1 MTRRAVLTTVLTIVG
16 VAGFIWLVRDAGA
29 RDVLSQLKGIGIK
42 GFCGVLA
49 LSFVRYALRSA
60 AWVTMMN
67 ARVPFMSAVAASIAG
82 DVIGQVT
89 PLSVIASEP
98 AKAMYLRSHLP
109 SSRALAALV
118 AENLFYS
125 LSLAVFIIAGVIS
138 MMVTFDLPLNV
149 RIVAIGSLAVMI
161 AVLGAVLW
169 MVWRSPSVASEVLS
183 RIPGVNAAAF
193 VARVRE
199 FEATMYEYVRQGAG
213 RIRIVIACEVAFHL
227 TSFAESLLVLWLLT
241 GKVQP
246 LQAFI
251 LDTANRIINVIIR
264 VPFKVGF
271 DEGAGR
277 AVGDAIGVGTAGFT
291 MALVRKGRLIVWAV
305 VGGVLLARRGASRDA
320 RG

>member
-1 MTRRAVLTTVLTIVG
+1 VTRRTVVTVVLTIVG
-16 VAGFIWLVRDAGA
+16 VAGFIWLVQDAGA
-29 RDVLSQLKGIGIK
+29 KGVLAQLERIGPW

-49 LSFVRYALRSA
+49 LSFLRYIFRSA

-67 ARVPFMSAVAASIAG
+67 ARVPLMSAVAASIAG
-82 DVIGQVT
+82 DVLGQVT

-98 AKAMYLRSHLP
+98 AKAMYLRSNVP
-109 SSRALAALV
+109 QSRALAALV

-138 MMVTFDLPLNV
+138 MMATFELPMKV
-149 RIVAIGSLAVMI
+149 RIVAIGSLAGMI
-161 AVLGAVLW
+161 AVLAAVLW
-169 MVWRSPSVASEVLS
+169 MAWRSPAVASNALS
-183 RIPGVNAAAF
+183 RLPGVNAAAF

-199 FEATMYEYVRQGAG
+199 FETTMYEYMRQSHG
-213 RIRIVIACEVAFHL
+213 RIGTVIACEIGFHV
-227 TSFAESLLVLWLLT
+227 TSFCESLLVLSLLT
-241 GKVQP
+241 GRVQP

-251 LDTANRIINVIIR
+251 LDTANRIINVIVR

-277 AVGDAIGVGTAGFT
+277 AVGDAIGVDGAGFT

-305 VGGVLLARRGASRDA
+305 VGLVLLVRRRMQ
-320 RG
+320 